1 MTMFTSLFLTDIVRN
16 DTSRIFHVISE
27 PTNHKVEDSSYSEI
41 RSVFMSD
48 SDNQPSLDSLSLI
61 FNERLVLLQHK
72 MIINDPFMLEAYK
85 VRNYKMNLHG

>member
-61 FNERLVLLQHK
+61 FNE
-72 MIINDPFMLEAYK
+72 K
-85 VRNYKMNLHG
+85 VSLTTA